1 MEGLRKSGK
10 VLGSLGRSR
19 KVGSIC
25 VAPILSTSQDFSRL
39 PTIKEFSSPVSLFP
53 FVSYSLVVN
62 SQSKQSWKVTEA
74 DADVRLDKWLAGPER
89 LGSRSKSLAAIEKG
103 KVFVNDA
110 EQSVADAGR
119 KLKTGETVRLWMDRP
134 GSSERR
140 YSERRTSGLH
150 LLYEDSS
157 LLVVNKPAG
166 LLAVPLASQPDEP
179 SLFDQVKD
187 HLRSHGNRDP
197 LVVHRIDRDTSGLIL
212 FAKTGTAQQKLKEQ
226 FERREPERVYLAA
239 VHGQP
244 QPESGVWKDLLEWDQ
259 EELKQQ
265 AAEQKDRFTK
275 QATSRYRVVEKF
287 SHASLVEIRLVT
299 GKRNQIRIQAGLR
312 GHPIIG
318 EKMYVYDPAP
328 EHKIEFARQALHA
341 FQLGFKHPADQRPMK
356 CEAPLPA
363 DLTAL
368 LARLR
373 KPVAKPRN

>member
-1 MEGLRKSGK
+1 M
-10 VLGSLGRSR
+10 
-19 KVGSIC
+19 
-25 VAPILSTSQDFSRL
+25 
-39 PTIKEFSSPVSLFP
+39 
-53 FVSYSLVVN
+53 N

-110 EQSVADAGR
+110 EQSVANAGR